1 LSALQIAL
9 TALVSII
16 SIFHYN
22 QFCDPVQLYR
32 RVFADSR
39 DGEKETRNLTDIN
52 LIVINPCLYWTISE
66 KSWKRVRAHWPLFF
80 RGL

>member
-1 LSALQIAL
+1 LHLSALQIAL

-22 QFCDPVQLYR
+22 QLCDPVQLYR

-39 DGEKETRNLTDIN
+39 DDEKETRSLTDIN
-52 LIVINPCLYWTISE
+52 LIVRVYTE
-66 KSWKRVRAHWPLFF
+66 KS
-80 RGL
+80 